1 MNYSLVDI
9 LHTAGQAIRI
19 PCNVVLILLMI
30 ISVVQ
35 VGHVIVESC
44 FEIRHGKLN
53 SIALAES
60 LYGKDKEEKQRLIE
74 ESLLNSQEKQML
86 RELLNAENMSEDM
99 RQAVAERLLEAQEAR
114 YAKILHVTELVVKL
128 GPMFG
133 LMGTLIPLG
142 LGIVALG
149 TGDVQTLSSSM
160 EMAFDTTIAGVISAA
175 VCSVLTGIRKRWYNR
190 NMQNIQLLMESIL

>member
-9 LHTAGQAIRI
+9 LHIAGQAIRI

-30 ISVVQ
+30 VSVVQ
-35 VGHVIVESC
+35 VGHVLVECC
-44 FEIRHGKLN
+44 FEIRHGKVN
-53 SIALAES
+53 SIALAEKI
-60 LYGKDKEEKQRLIE
+60 YG
-74 ESLLNSQEKQML
+74 QEKEKKRKLIQDSHLNRQEKGML
-86 RELLNAENMSEDM
+86 CELLDTENMSDDM
-99 RQAVAERLLEAQEAR
+99 RQAVAERLLTEQEAR
-114 YAKILHVTELVVKL
+114 YAKILHITELVVKL

-142 LGIVALG
+142 PGIVALG
-149 TGDVQTLSSSM
+149 TGDVQTLSNSM

-190 NMQNIQLLMESIL
+190 NMQNIQLLMESVL

>member
-35 VGHVIVESC
+35 VGHVIVENC

-99 RQAVAERLLEAQEAR
+99 RQAVAERLLETQEAR

-142 LGIVALG
+142 PGIVALG

>member
-35 VGHVIVESC
+35 VGPVIVESC

-99 RQAVAERLLEAQEAR
+99 RQAVAERLLEAQVAR
-114 YAKILHVTELVVKL
+114 YAI
-128 GPMFG
+128 
-133 LMGTLIPLG
+133 GTLIPLG
-142 LGIVALG
+142 PVIVSLG

>member
-19 PCNVVLILLMI
+19 QCNVVLILLMI

-99 RQAVAERLLEAQEAR
+99 RQAVAERLLEAQVAR

-142 LGIVALG
+142 PGIVALG

>member
-1 MNYSLVDI
+1 M
-9 LHTAGQAIRI
+9 
-19 PCNVVLILLMI
+19 
-30 ISVVQ
+30 
-35 VGHVIVESC
+35 IVESC

-114 YAKILHVTELVVKL
+114 YANAFEFY
-128 GPMFG
+128 GN
-133 LMGTLIPLG
+133 
-142 LGIVALG
+142 GI
-149 TGDVQTLSSSM
+149 
-160 EMAFDTTIAGVISAA
+160 
-175 VCSVLTGIRKRWYNR
+175 
-190 NMQNIQLLMESIL
+190 